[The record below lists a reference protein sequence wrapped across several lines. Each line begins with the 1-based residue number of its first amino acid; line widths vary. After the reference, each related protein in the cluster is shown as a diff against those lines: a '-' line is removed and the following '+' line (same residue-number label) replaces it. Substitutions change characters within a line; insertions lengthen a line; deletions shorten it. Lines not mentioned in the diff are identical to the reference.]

1 MIDRLRFTMSL
12 NQVLPFITTT
22 IMFVFAGNVIMRYMQ
37 RHSMHLL
44 MWAIGLTLFAI
55 GSLTEA
61 LSLFGYNDL
70 VFRLWYLCGA
80 VLTAAWIGQGTIYL
94 LLRRRWGNI
103 TLAILAVLSLAATA
117 IMIATPL
124 DGSHFDPKRPLS
136 DQYASKQ
143 LAANEA
149 APAGAQVVE
158 QTVNGVTVRVAQGII
173 PLGAPI
179 RATTA
184 IFNIYGS
191 LALIGGALYSTYL
204 FWRKRVMGNRV
215 IGNILIAA
223 GALSIASA
231 STLTRL
237 GLGEFLYVG
246 ELVAAVIMFAG
257 FVAASRR
264 GNDTLEREPAPSM
277 TQPAASS

>member
-1 MIDRLRFTMSL
+1 MSL

-44 MWAIGLTLFAI
+44 MWTIGLTLFAI

-61 LSLFGYNDL
+61 LSLFGYNEL

-103 TLAILAVLSLAATA
+103 TLAILTVLSLAASA
-117 IMIATPL
+117 MMIATPL

-143 LAANEA
+143 LAATES
-149 APAGAQVVE
+149 APAGAQVIE
-158 QTVNGVTVRVAQGII
+158 QTVNGATVRVAQGII

-246 ELVAAVIMFAG
+246 ELIAAVIMFAG

-264 GNDTLEREPAPSM
+264 SNDTLEREPASSRSRA
-277 TQPAASS
+277 TAS